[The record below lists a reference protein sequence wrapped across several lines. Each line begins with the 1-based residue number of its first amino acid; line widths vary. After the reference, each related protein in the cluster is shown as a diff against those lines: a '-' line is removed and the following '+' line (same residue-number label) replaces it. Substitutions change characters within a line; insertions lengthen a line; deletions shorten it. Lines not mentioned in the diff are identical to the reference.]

1 MFPLASL
8 NCWRKDHNYDKEASV
23 LSWGQEA
30 QFGLRRALDGQEGEL
45 LLGPWHVRP
54 EKVHLMTH

>member
-1 MFPLASL
+1 MI
-8 NCWRKDHNYDKEASV
+8 RKHLFSP
-23 LSWGQEA
+23 GGRRA